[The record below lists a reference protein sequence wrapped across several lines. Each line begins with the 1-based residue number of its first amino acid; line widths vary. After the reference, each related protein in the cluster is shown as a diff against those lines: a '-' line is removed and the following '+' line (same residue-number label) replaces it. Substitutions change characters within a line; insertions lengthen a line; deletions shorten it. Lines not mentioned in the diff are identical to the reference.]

1 MPEPVTLLAPFAGR
15 VVPLSD
21 LPDPVFAQGIM
32 GGGVAID
39 PVQADQILALAPCA
53 GSVAKL
59 FPGGHGVAIESAAGP
74 ILLHL
79 GLDTVAL
86 KGAGL
91 TALVRDG
98 DQIVAGQPLV
108 ELAASSIRAGG
119 TSLLTPIIAIGGQ
132 RVELLATAEE
142 QVQAGE
148 PLFTVHPAQPTKP

>member
-1 MPEPVTLLAPFAGR
+1 MPEPVILLAPFAGR

-21 LPDPVFAQGIM
+21 LPDPVFAPGIM

-86 KGAGL
+86 KGIGL
-91 TALVRDG
+91 TALVGDG
-98 DQIVAGQPLV
+98 DRVVAGQPLV
-108 ELAASSIRAGG
+108 ELAAASIRAGG
-119 TSLLTPIIAIGGQ
+119 ISLLTPIVAIGGQ
-132 RVELLATAEE
+132 RVELLAIEGG
-142 QVQAGE
+142 QVRAGE
-148 PLFTVHPAQPTKP
+148 PLLIVHPA

>member
-1 MPEPVTLLAPFAGR
+1 MAEPVTLLAPFAGR

-32 GGGVAID
+32 GGGIAID
-39 PVQADQILALAPCA
+39 PEEVPLLTAASPCA

-86 KGAGL
+86 KGVGL
-91 TALVRDG
+91 TALVGDG
-98 DQIVAGQPLV
+98 DPIV
-108 ELAASSIRAGG
+108 
-119 TSLLTPIIAIGGQ
+119 AIGGQ
-132 RVELLATAEE
+132 RVELVAAVGG

-148 PLFTVHPAQPTKP
+148 PLLIVYPA

>member
-1 MPEPVTLLAPFAGR
+1 MATSVTLLAPFAGR

-39 PVQADQILALAPCA
+39 PEEVPILTAASPCS
-53 GSVAKL
+53 GSVAKV

-79 GLDTVAL
+79 GLETVAL
-86 KGAGL
+86 KGVGL
-91 TALVRDG
+91 TSLVGDG

-119 TSLLTPIIAIGGQ
+119 ISLLTPIVAIGGQ
-132 RVELLATAEE
+132 RVELLATVGG
-142 QVQAGE
+142 QVRAGE
-148 PLFTVHPAQPTKP
+148 PLFTVFSA

>member
-1 MPEPVTLLAPFAGR
+1 MAEPITLLAPFAGR
-15 VVPLSD
+15 VVSLSD

-79 GLDTVAL
+79 GLDTVTL
-86 KGAGL
+86 KGVGL
-91 TALVRDG
+91 TALVGDG

-108 ELAASSIRAGG
+108 ELAATSIRAGG
-119 TSLLTPIIAIGGQ
+119 ISLLTPIVAIGGQ
-132 RVELLATAEE
+132 RVELLATAGG

-148 PLFTVHPAQPTKP
+148 PLLTVHPA

>member
-1 MPEPVTLLAPFAGR
+1 MAEPITLLAPFAGR
-15 VVPLSD
+15 VVSLSD

-32 GGGVAID
+32 GGGIAID
-39 PVQADQILALAPCA
+39 PEQVSLLTAASPCA

-86 KGAGL
+86 KGIGL
-91 TALVRDG
+91 TALVGDG

-108 ELAASSIRAGG
+108 ELAAASIRAGG
-119 TSLLTPIIAIGGQ
+119 TSLLTPIVAIGGQ
-132 RVELLATAEE
+132 RVELLATVGE

-148 PLFTVHPAQPTKP
+148 PLLTVHPV